1 MTYWMM
7 IITIYFNTGPVTKPV
22 SMWYSEEDCQLA
34 AIQIMEHPDNKKA
47 VLVECDQLII
57 N

>member
-7 IITIYFNTGPVTKPV
+7 IITIYFNTGPVVTPV
-22 SMWYSEEDCQLA
+22 SMWYEEEDCQLA
-34 AIQIMEHPDNKKA
+34 AIQIMQHPDNQNA
-47 VLVECDQLII
+47 VLVECDKLII